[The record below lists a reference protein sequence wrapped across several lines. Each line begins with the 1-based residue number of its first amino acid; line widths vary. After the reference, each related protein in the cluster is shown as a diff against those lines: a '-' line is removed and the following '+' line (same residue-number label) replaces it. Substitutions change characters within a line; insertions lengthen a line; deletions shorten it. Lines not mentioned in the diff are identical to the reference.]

1 MGRGLRMAGA
11 GVRADLGLAM
21 DFGVMFMDCPEYLDK
36 QGTTRCGLPA
46 AVEYRY
52 TVSSLEGLL
61 EAAKI
66 RCPHGHWYS
75 GPVEALTWEKH
86 NSPATGTGQPRR
98 WRPAST

>member
-36 QGTTRCGLPA
+36 RGTARCGLPA

-52 TVSSLEGLL
+52 TVSSMEGLL

-66 RCPHGHWYS
+66 RCPHGHWFS

-86 NSPATGTGQPRR
+86 SSQATCTSQPLT